1 MCPKKISLLFVFAAV
16 LSCTNA
22 QKSIDADDPNIQY
35 TGRIDFS
42 DPKNPSF
49 SFSGISI
56 RTQFSG
62 TSIAAKLS
70 GDQNFFEIIIDGQPL
85 NKLKVNNTK
94 TVYELASG
102 LKDTI
107 HEIEIFKCTEVLFG
121 KSVFSGFI
129 IDKNGSLIQLANKR
143 AKLIEFIGNSITCG
157 YGNEGPLGGKFS
169 DSTENH
175 FLTYAAI
182 TSRTFDARH
191 LAVCRSGIGIYR
203 NWAGPQAVNPD
214 CMPIVYKQIY
224 INQAKPEYKFQEKP
238 DIICID
244 LGTNDFSLGKGDSAF
259 YVSNFFLFIDS
270 LQKLNKNTDI
280 ILLLGSMMNGDDL
293 IKVRRYLQYIA
304 KTASDKGNGK
314 VMFFE
319 MSAQDGHLGIAI
331 DYHPSLQ
338 QHIKNGSELIG
349 FLHNTYGW
357 KIKPIAIQALIKPES
372 VIEIDFNTE
381 VFDATNNFKNLNVV
395 VNNKVVEIENI
406 VKDSINK
413 NFILLKLN
421 KSINPGSKVVINYT
435 GKTISSHDGSLLKPF
450 ALKVN

>member
-1 MCPKKISLLFVFAAV
+1 MHLKKLNLLILSVAFF
-16 LSCTNA
+16 SCTSA
-22 QKSIDADDPNIQY
+22 QKSIDADNPNIEY

-42 DPKNPSF
+42 NPKTPVF

-56 RTQFSG
+56 RAQFTG
-62 TSIAAKLS
+62 TSIAMKLA
-70 GDQNFFEIIIDGQPL
+70 GDQNFFEIILDGQPL
-85 NKLKVNNTK
+85 YKLKVNNTK

-121 KSVFSGFI
+121 KSVFSGFL
-129 IDKNGSLIQLANKR
+129 IDNNGSIKQPTDKR
-143 AKLIEFIGNSITCG
+143 EKLIEFIGNSITCG

-182 TSRTFDARH
+182 TSRTFEARH

-214 CMPIVYKQIY
+214 CMPIVYKQIF
-224 INQAKPEYKFQEKP
+224 INQTKPQYKFQEKP
-238 DIICID
+238 DVICID
-244 LGTNDFSLGKGDSAF
+244 LGTNDFSLGKGDSAL

-280 ILLLGSMMNGDDL
+280 VLLLGSMMNGDDL

-304 KTASDKGNGK
+304 KTSSDKGNGK

-319 MSAQDGHLGIAI
+319 MSVQDGNLGIAI
-331 DYHPSLQ
+331 DYHPSVQ

-349 FLHNTYGW
+349 FLHSTYGW
-357 KIKPIAIQALIKPES
+357 KINPIAIQALIKSPS
-372 VIEIDFNTE
+372 IIEIDFNTE
-381 VFDATNNFKNLNVV
+381 IFDTTNNFKNLYIVINDVAIGIENVV
-395 VNNKVVEIENI
+395 
-406 VKDSINK
+406 KDNINK

-421 KSINPGSKVVINYT
+421 KSIIPGSKVVVNYT
-435 GKTISSHDGSLLKPF
+435 GKTISSQDGSLLKPF
-450 ALKVN
+450 TLKLN